1 MDEILELNEN
11 LKNYVEKNNLNINI
25 NNKKE
30 LVNFVV
36 SEIQDKFLKNKLA
49 DIINKGLDIGIKLV
63 FPNYLS
69 EDILSIKNNL
79 YENGLKEGLDK
90 SIDNIVNLGRN
101 TLGIVSKEFT
111 SIEQAKDVV
120 DSGKIAEN
128 ISDVLDIGIE
138 NFKKLE
144 KNNNQ
149 VEKELKNNKGVI
161 LENIEK
167 NIDESFEIQIKD
179 MKKLEKYMSNWNKY
193 YENQNFDG
201 MEKEY
206 NKMKKIINNL
216 LPIEETINKY
226 KNIENLQKLIK
237 NNGKNFNLSEDEIE
251 LSKKLIN

>member
-206 NKMKKIINNL
+206 NKMKKTINNL
-216 LPIEETINKY
+216 LPIEETIKKY